1 LNVITVAVI
10 DDHPLF
16 REGVSSALLRY
27 DDIAIVGQGET
38 AQEAIALAAGFQPEV
53 LLLDISIPGG
63 GGLDM
68 IGGILAASPS
78 TKVVML
84 TASEEIEM
92 LAASLRRGARGD
104 VVKGVGIQELIKA
117 IRQVVHGSRYLSA
130 SMSAKVTV
138 TLANQSTLRR
148 TLTERE
154 REIIALVAEGLTN
167 KQIASRIDVQEK
179 TVKHHMTEV
188 LKKLSVTNR
197 TEAALRWRGIAGAP
211 SSHQV
216 KVLQKER

>member
-1 LNVITVAVI
+1 MNAITVAVI

-92 LAASLRRGARGD
+92 LAASLRRGARGY
-104 VVKGVGIQELIKA
+104 VVKGVGIQGAHKSDTPGRPWQPIS
-117 IRQVVHGSRYLSA
+117 ICVHVS
-130 SMSAKVTV
+130 
-138 TLANQSTLRR
+138 
-148 TLTERE
+148 
-154 REIIALVAEGLTN
+154 
-167 KQIASRIDVQEK
+167 
-179 TVKHHMTEV
+179 
-188 LKKLSVTNR
+188 
-197 TEAALRWRGIAGAP
+197 
-211 SSHQV
+211 
-216 KVLQKER
+216 